1 MFAKRAWIRHSVPLV
16 HEMRNDLRE
25 IGAPDKD
32 DRMIR
37 IEFDSIVEPIGRLV
51 ETGAGPT
58 SPHHL
63 RRVRGS
69 LGCELL
75 LASNGRA
82 LVGPAEGSGDRP
94 RVAVFGSLTVGT
106 GGVAAADG
114 RSSTSCDRRRPTSF
128 SRGPRGLYPTHRARV
143 ACRRDEVHWR
153 QLPRSG
159 DAGAAVIGCCSS
171 LGPPLTHEGCPEES
185 APRARRDRS
194 RAERRTTVTGPS
206 KVQRGKVA
214 PRTSPAVSSQFLT
227 MGVCTHAPD
236 MADLTRVARAEEAFY
251 IAQGSVKVLW
261 EGADG
266 GGRGEVLVRQGEQI
280 FLPPRTAIRSERPVN
295 PPSTCMLRPTILR
308 ISSRF
313 RAPMLPERCARR
325 PRDGRRADSTP
336 PMTSYT
342 WGGSPGPG
350 EAFDRRHWTSSG
362 SQGGA

>member
-1 MFAKRAWIRHSVPLV
+1 
-16 HEMRNDLRE
+16 MRNDLRE
-25 IGAPDKD
+25 IGAPDED

-37 IEFDSIVEPIGRLV
+37 IGFDSIVEPIGRLV
-51 ETGAGPT
+51 EAGAGPT

-63 RRVRGS
+63 RRVRRS
-69 LGCELL
+69 LGRELL
-75 LASNGRA
+75 LASDGRA

-94 RVAVFGSLTVGT
+94 RVAVFGSLIVGT

-128 SRGPRGLYPTHRARV
+128 SRGPRGLDPTHRGRV

-159 DAGAAVIGCCSS
+159 DAGAAVIGCCSP
-171 LGPPLTHEGCPEES
+171 LGPPLTHEGCPEEG

-194 RAERRTTVTGPS
+194 RAEGRTKGRAKDISRRQLAIPDDGRVHT
-206 KVQRGKVA
+206 R
-214 PRTSPAVSSQFLT
+214 PRH
-227 MGVCTHAPD
+227 GG
-236 MADLTRVARAEEAFY
+236 LTRVARAEEAFY
-251 IAQGSVKVLW
+251 IARGSVKVLW

-266 GGRGEVLVRQGEQI
+266 GDRGEVLVRQGEQSSC
-280 FLPPRTAIRSERPVN
+280 PPRTAIRSERPVN

-325 PRDGRRADSTP
+325 PRDGRGADSTP
-336 PMTSYT
+336 PMTSY
-342 WGGSPGPG
+342 S
-350 EAFDRRHWTSSG
+350 
-362 SQGGA
+362 

>member
-75 LASNGRA
+75 LASDGRA

-171 LGPPLTHEGCPEES
+171 LGPPLTHEGCPEEG

-194 RAERRTTVTGPS
+194 RAEGRTKGRAKDISRRQLAIPDDGRVHARPRHGGP
-206 KVQRGKVA
+206 
-214 PRTSPAVSSQFLT
+214 
-227 MGVCTHAPD
+227 D
-236 MADLTRVARAEEAFY
+236 
-251 IAQGSVKVLW
+251 QGC
-261 EGADG
+261 E
-266 GGRGEVLVRQGEQI
+266 GGRGVLHCAGQCQGPVGGRGRRRPRRSAGAPRRADLLAPPYGYTLRATGEPAINVYATADDPSDIESIPGPDAAREVRS
-280 FLPPRTAIRSERPVN
+280 TA
-295 PPSTCMLRPTILR
+295 
-308 ISSRF
+308 
-313 RAPMLPERCARR
+313 ARR
-325 PRDGRRADSTP
+325 PTG
-336 PMTSYT
+336 
-342 WGGSPGPG
+342 
-350 EAFDRRHWTSSG
+350 
-362 SQGGA
+362 